1 MATLSIPESPFPPK
15 SLSALVDAIMMWYVP
30 FLAVIYLVRDENDVV
45 LILKVICFCALFNTA
60 CGILEFFSHHRFLV
74 DVIPKSMLA
83 SMLED
88 NPALAVLTG
97 DDPLHGGLR
106 GGLFRASSTFIVAL
120 SFGEFEI
127 IAIPIGLFFAL
138 HRQNLFER
146 SLGWTVVITGL
157 AGIFASGSR
166 GGWVGFLAS
175 TAVFIVIWSIR
186 KALIQRASLAP
197 ALVGL
202 AGAISF
208 AGAILLIL
216 FWHRAHD
223 MVLGGAGQ
231 AGSADAR
238 WEQWHA
244 ALPLIKENPI
254 TGRGFVTGG
263 FDIGSSI
270 DSYVISLL
278 VETGVPGLVFFAGV
292 VCLPIW
298 YGVRGYLTD
307 LSQSGALAGALACSF
322 IAFVTY
328 RLVLS
333 ERENHSLIFCL
344 LGIVVVLNYEYERRR
359 AKESRDYRAQR
370 RSYLRADGSGLEIA

>member
-1 MATLSIPESPFPPK
+1 MR
-15 SLSALVDAIMMWYVP
+15 SLTRHAGYWS
-30 FLAVIYLVRDENDVV
+30 
-45 LILKVICFCALFNTA
+45 
-60 CGILEFFSHHRFLV
+60 FSLTIDFWV

-231 AGSADAR
+231 AGSTDAR

-254 TGRGFVTGG
+254 TGHGFVTGG

-322 IAFVTY
+322 IAFITY

-359 AKESRDYRAQR
+359 AKESRNYRAQR
-370 RSYLRADGSGLEIA
+370 RSYLRANGSGLETA

>member
-1 MATLSIPESPFPPK
+1 
-15 SLSALVDAIMMWYVP
+15 
-30 FLAVIYLVRDENDVV
+30 
-45 LILKVICFCALFNTA
+45 
-60 CGILEFFSHHRFLV
+60 
-74 DVIPKSMLA
+74 
-83 SMLED
+83 
-88 NPALAVLTG
+88 
-97 DDPLHGGLR
+97 
-106 GGLFRASSTFIVAL
+106 LFRSSSTFIVAL

-127 IAIPIGLFFAL
+127 ITIPIGLFFAL
-138 HRQNLFER
+138 HRKDLFEKC
-146 SLGWTVVITGL
+146 LGWTVVISGL

-175 TAVFIVIWSIR
+175 TAVFVVIWSIR
-186 KALIQRASLAP
+186 KALIHRASLAP

-208 AGAILLIL
+208 AVAIVLIL
-216 FWHRAHD
+216 FWKRAHN
-223 MVLGGAGQ
+223 MVLGGGAQ
-231 AGSADAR
+231 AGSTDAR
-238 WEQWHA
+238 WEQWA
-244 ALPLIKENPI
+244 VALPLIKENPI
-254 TGRGFVTGG
+254 TGHGFITGG

-278 VETGVPGLVFFAGV
+278 VETGVPGLVFFAGI

-344 LGIVVVLNYEYERRR
+344 LSIIVILNYEYKRRH
-359 AKESRDYRAQR
+359 AKEPRGYRAQG
-370 RSYLRADGSGLEIA
+370 RSNSRPDESGLKTA